1 MSRLLDHGFA
11 NYETVRVADAGSRVR
26 SVAVSKG
33 EVPELDAVPPED
45 IGVTVRKGRSGSI
58 KKKVHVRHE
67 IEAPVRKGDVLG
79 SITVWDGSRRLG
91 KYDLKADRDV
101 AKAGF
106 AVTYIRMIKKLA

>member
-1 MSRLLDHGFA
+1 MW
-11 NYETVRVADAGSRVR
+11 
-26 SVAVSKG
+26 
-33 EVPELDAVPPED
+33 
-45 IGVTVRKGRSGSI
+45 TVRKGRSDSI

-79 SITVWDGSRRLG
+79 SITVWDCSSRRLG